1 METPSLRS
9 SDQRILGTLIH
20 ELSLGEEPV
29 SLISDLHLR
38 PEEADKLAALDRL
51 LAALPDDGVLVVLG
65 DLFDAWVGYKQAR
78 VPGWR
83 EILERFAALPER
95 GIRCFYLWGNRD
107 YQLDAHF
114 EREVQGKVV
123 PGGLRLRR
131 HSGATL
137 LCLHGDELCQNDTSY
152 QRAKRRL
159 RSWPLRF
166 LGHHLPISLGLR
178 AASRA
183 RSRSTEVVS
192 GTSQEALRPS
202 RRALAAVA
210 ETGTS
215 RLLFGHIHVAGKG
228 PLDAESAA
236 AVYHVLPA
244 FEAEEPCSASLDL
257 EGELTLLRE
266 GVSRPWPGPISLS
279 P

>member
-1 METPSLRS
+1 METPSLRAS
-9 SDQRILGTLIH
+9 GQRILGTLIH
-20 ELSLGEEPV
+20 ELCLGEEPV

-83 EILERFAALPER
+83 EIVERFAALSQR

-114 EREVQGKVV
+114 EREVQGRVV

-131 HSGATL
+131 PSGATL
-137 LCLHGDELCQNDTSY
+137 LCLHGDELCQNDESY

-183 RSRSTEVVS
+183 RSKSMEVVS
-192 GTSQEALRPS
+192 GASEEALRPS
-202 RRALAAVA
+202 RRALQTVA
-210 ETGTS
+210 GAGD
-215 RLLFGHIHVAGKG
+215 RQLLFGHIHVAGKG
-228 PLDAESAA
+228 PLDSGSPSGF
-236 AVYHVLPA
+236 YHVLPA
-244 FEAEEPCSASLDL
+244 FEADEPCSASLDG
-257 EGELTLLRE
+257 EGELTLLRA
-266 GVSRPWPGPISLS
+266 GVLQPWPGPVSLS